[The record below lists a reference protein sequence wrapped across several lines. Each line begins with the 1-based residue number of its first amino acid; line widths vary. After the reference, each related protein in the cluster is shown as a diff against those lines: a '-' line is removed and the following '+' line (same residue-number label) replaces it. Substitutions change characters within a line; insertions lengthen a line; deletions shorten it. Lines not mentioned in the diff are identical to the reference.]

1 MAHNSTFMK
10 LTRIFASICAFNY
23 INRTETINIHINS
36 RTVEC
41 RKELLP
47 QDNQLQHWNDA
58 YNSICSRIIQQE
70 NGIEM

>member
-1 MAHNSTFMK
+1 MK

-36 RTVEC
+36 RTKES

-58 YNSICSRIIQQE
+58 YIILPNTTIHLVHSSIH
-70 NGIEM
+70 NF

>member
-58 YNSICSRIIQQE
+58 YNSICKRIIQQE